1 MRIHHLIL
9 LAVPLLL
16 LGGCSDGDVSQAEIQ
31 RGEEAARNA
40 PKSVDDLPA
49 DMSPEA
55 RASAEQAIKSS
66 QAAQK
71 HMDSQGDAMMRARQN
86 GLTKN

>member
-16 LGGCSDGDVSQAEIQ
+16 LGGCDGDVSQAEIQ

-40 PKSVDDLPA
+40 PKSADDLSG

-55 RASAEQAIKSS
+55 RASAERAIESS